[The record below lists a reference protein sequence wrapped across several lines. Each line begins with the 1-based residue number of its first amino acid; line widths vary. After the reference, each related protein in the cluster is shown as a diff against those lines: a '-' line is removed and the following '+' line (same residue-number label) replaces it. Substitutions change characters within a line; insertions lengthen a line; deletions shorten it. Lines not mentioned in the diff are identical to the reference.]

1 MCKVGEWMELT
12 HRKYLA
18 VTLPFVI
25 SSIAVPVIGAVDTAV
40 VGRLGSP
47 DYISAVALGAVIFST
62 IYWLLGFLRITTA
75 GMTAQAVGRQ
85 DNQEVFYILLRAL
98 VMATAIGIFLLI
110 CRKAI
115 FNTALLILQ
124 PEVNI
129 AELVRQY
136 FEILVWGFVPFL
148 LYQVLAGWITGILHI
163 KIIVAVEL
171 GISLLNFILDI
182 VLVNVW
188 HLSVQGVAYAF
199 LLAQVAGF
207 ILAVLFFFWQRQ
219 YLTSVNLHSL
229 FAKNACLKLT
239 SCCTH
244 LLIRTLCMLMMVN
257 IFMSESAAMGGSILA
272 ANSILFQIQ
281 YIMGDVFA
289 GMSQTAALYAG
300 IAVGSGNSKL
310 FKDNLKLSGFWSL
323 FVGFVM
329 SLGYYLLRESVLYF
343 FTDLSDVLSTAYEV
357 DIYIMLFPVISALG
371 IVYYGIFNG
380 ALVTAPICYSMLLT
394 GASFLATKIAL
405 VPVFGN
411 TGLWQAFL
419 IFYIARTSF
428 LLIFIPYLCRKTL
441 YNIKSSNG

>member
-1 MCKVGEWMELT
+1 
-12 HRKYLA
+12 
-18 VTLPFVI
+18 
-25 SSIAVPVIGAVDTAV
+25 
-40 VGRLGSP
+40 
-47 DYISAVALGAVIFST
+47 
-62 IYWLLGFLRITTA
+62 
-75 GMTAQAVGRQ
+75 
-85 DNQEVFYILLRAL
+85 
-98 VMATAIGIFLLI
+98 
-110 CRKAI
+110 
-115 FNTALLILQ
+115 
-124 PEVNI
+124 
-129 AELVRQY
+129 
-136 FEILVWGFVPFL
+136 
-148 LYQVLAGWITGILHI
+148 
-163 KIIVAVEL
+163 
-171 GISLLNFILDI
+171 
-182 VLVNVW
+182 
-188 HLSVQGVAYAF
+188 
-199 LLAQVAGF
+199 
-207 ILAVLFFFWQRQ
+207 
-219 YLTSVNLHSL
+219 
-229 FAKNACLKLT
+229 
-239 SCCTH
+239 
-244 LLIRTLCMLMMVN
+244 
-257 IFMSESAAMGGSILA
+257 
-272 ANSILFQIQ
+272 
-281 YIMGDVFA
+281 
-289 GMSQTAALYAG
+289 MSQTAALYAG

>member
-1 MCKVGEWMELT
+1 M
-12 HRKYLA
+12 
-18 VTLPFVI
+18 
-25 SSIAVPVIGAVDTAV
+25 
-40 VGRLGSP
+40 
-47 DYISAVALGAVIFST
+47 
-62 IYWLLGFLRITTA
+62 
-75 GMTAQAVGRQ
+75 
-85 DNQEVFYILLRAL
+85 
-98 VMATAIGIFLLI
+98 I

-188 HLSVQGVAYAF
+188 HLSVQGVAYAS

-239 SCCTH
+239 RCCTH

>member
-188 HLSVQGVAYAF
+188 HLSVQGVAYAS

-239 SCCTH
+239 RCCTH

-357 DIYIMLFPVISALG
+357 DIS
-371 IVYYGIFNG
+371 
-380 ALVTAPICYSMLLT
+380 
-394 GASFLATKIAL
+394 
-405 VPVFGN
+405 
-411 TGLWQAFL
+411 
-419 IFYIARTSF
+419 TSCF
-428 LLIFIPYLCRKTL
+428 SP
-441 YNIKSSNG
+441 